1 MNALKVARVK
11 KDLTQEQL
19 ADKLYVSRK
28 TILNWES
35 KKTKPSVDNILKLHR
50 ILDLSLDD
58 LMDFFE
64 NKKEENNEN

>member
-11 KDLTQEQL
+11 KDLTMQQL

-35 KKTKPSVDNILKLHR
+35 KTTTPSVNNLLGLHNIL
-50 ILDLSLDD
+50 DMSLDD

-64 NKKEENNEN
+64 NKKEDVK